1 MHWVNK
7 GPQPDG
13 LESVRIRYTSRWVE
27 YYTQRTG
34 TKPQYSRW
42 TDFKGDLERTF
53 YGLCAYCE
61 STCSGEVDH
70 FRPKSRF
77 PELVYDWANWL
88 LACHDCNHAKGD
100 KWPTGGYVDPCG
112 TSPNPETV
120 FDFDTLN
127 GRIIPKHGLSSADH
141 LQAQMMIDDL
151 RLNERHHRG
160 KRRISLSLI
169 EMTFSY
175 LVSTQSPELQQ
186 VVNGLAA
193 RATQYS
199 SVARAWLAERGY
211 LPTV

>member
-1 MHWVNK
+1 MHWVNR

-34 TKPQYSRW
+34 TKPQDSRW

-100 KWPTGGYVDPCG
+100 KWPTGGYVDPCA
-112 TSPNPETV
+112 TLTPERPENF
-120 FDFDTLN
+120 FDFDTLT
-127 GRIIPKHGLSSADH
+127 GEIVPQAGLSSTSRRA
-141 LQAQMMIDDL
+141 AQTMIDDL
-151 RLNERHHRG
+151 KLNEHHHLSDRL
-160 KRRISLSLI
+160 KCVLLVDLATKDSLSNPNP
-169 EMTFSY
+169 
-175 LVSTQSPELQQ
+175 QLQQ
-186 VVNGLAA
+186 VRQRLASRSTAFSSIA
-193 RATQYS
+193 RARL
-199 SVARAWLAERGY
+199 VERGY
-211 LPTV
+211 